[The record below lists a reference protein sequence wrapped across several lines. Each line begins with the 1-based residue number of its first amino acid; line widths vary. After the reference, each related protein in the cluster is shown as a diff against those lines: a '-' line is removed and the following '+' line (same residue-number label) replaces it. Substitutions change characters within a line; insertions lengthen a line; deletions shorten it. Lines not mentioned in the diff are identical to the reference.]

1 VILVA
6 DHGEN
11 LYEKANSYGKSHVYH
26 TSSEIPFVLRVPG
39 ERVGSASDAL
49 VSLVDIA
56 ATAYAFT
63 GVNSRDPV
71 RGVNLLSETRRPGS
85 SDDWIYVQGWDAA
98 NDGYARAILFADG
111 RKWIRDGAGHEE
123 LYDLRSD
130 PGELHDV
137 ASTEE
142 ARAELYRARFDQILA
157 GMKNA
162 DSQPLGVKE
171 LPPEVVERL
180 KAMGYLQ

>member
-1 VILVA
+1 M
-6 DHGEN
+6 
-11 LYEKANSYGKSHVYH
+11 
-26 TSSEIPFVLRVPG
+26 LRVPG

-98 NDGYARAILFADG
+98 NDGYAREILFADG
-111 RKWIRDGAGHEE
+111 RKWIRDGAGREE

-137 ASTEE
+137 ASSEG
-142 ARAELYRARFDQILA
+142 ARAELYRGRFDRILA
-157 GMKNA
+157 GMENA